1 MNDSEQSEPEPTTP
15 DHAGA
20 DLTPTAIVAALD
32 RHIIGQHDAKR
43 AVAVAIR
50 NRWRRRQLPREI
62 AVEVVPRNMIMLGP
76 TGVGKTE
83 IARRLATLVGAPFV
97 KVEATKFTEVGYV
110 GRDVES
116 MIRDLLEVAIR
127 MVRQEQAEQ
136 VRDRA
141 EALAKDRLIS
151 ILLGERPESPA
162 DTAGEDV
169 DGDPDLPASDATPS
183 PHERVRARLREKFD
197 SGSFDDQEVEITIQE
212 KPTIPMAGAGQD
224 PTDPTMGGLG
234 SMLESIMP
242 AKTQRRRLKVPRAF
256 EILVEQEIE
265 PLIDADRALEAAIER
280 TELDGIV
287 FIDEI
292 DKIAASERRQGG
304 DVSRQGVQRDLLPI
318 VEGSPVTTRHGV
330 VKTDGIL
337 FIAAGAF
344 HDVSVSDL
352 MPELQGRFPIR
363 VELEGLTAKD
373 FQRILV
379 EPEHNLVAQ
388 QIHLLAADGLG
399 VEVTDDAVE
408 AMAELA
414 ADANERLENIG
425 ARRLMTVI
433 ERTFEE
439 IAFDASDRVARG
451 DRSTTVD
458 GTFVRARVEPAL
470 SDDDLGRFVL

>member
-1 MNDSEQSEPEPTTP
+1 MNDSEQSELEPTTP

-50 NRWRRRQLPREI
+50 NRWRRRQLPRAI

-127 MVRQEQAEQ
+127 MVRQEQAEK

-162 DTAGEDV
+162 ETEGGDAGPVSADPAPDDV
-169 DGDPDLPASDATPS
+169 TS

-197 SGSFDDQEVEITIQE
+197 AGSFDDQEVEITIQE
-212 KPTIPMAGAGQD
+212 KPTLPMAGTGQD

-388 QIHLLAADGLG
+388 QIHLLAADGLT
-399 VEVTDDAVE
+399 VEVTDDAVT

-458 GTFVRARVEPAL
+458 GEFVRARVEPAL